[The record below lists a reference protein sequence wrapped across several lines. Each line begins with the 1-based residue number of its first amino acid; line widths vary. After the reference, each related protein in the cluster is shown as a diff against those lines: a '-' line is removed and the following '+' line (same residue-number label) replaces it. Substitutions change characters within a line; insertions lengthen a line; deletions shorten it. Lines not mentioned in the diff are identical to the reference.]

1 MASTSA
7 TSGGNYSVGSTGW
20 TSTSGS
26 FSTPPPS
33 PTPVWNPSPQQ
44 AAAPPR
50 TRFCVG
56 QRVRVKHVDAREQAT
71 VKKWLGHVGT
81 VVRIGNADI
90 LVDFGPQ
97 NWYYGPTDLEPEN
110 ATQPSLFP
118 PQAFK
123 GEERCSYATAQ
134 AIPEGAPLPQAYQKE
149 RDPRHVEI
157 NEKARRE
164 IRGFVARA
172 LREWPRCH
180 HSQRPVDL
188 QFRVQEVSGYGGHY
202 MVGSFYCSECAS
214 R

>member
-7 TSGGNYSVGSTGW
+7 TS
-20 TSTSGS
+20 
-26 FSTPPPS
+26 PPS
-33 PTPVWNPSPQQ
+33 PSFVDY
-44 AAAPPR
+44 R
-50 TRFCVG
+50 VG
-56 QRVRVKHVDAREQAT
+56 QRFRVRQVHHKESVE
-71 VKKWLGHVGT
+71 VKKWLGKIG
-81 VVRIGNADI
+81 VVIRVKDDFA
-90 LVDFGPQ
+90 LMDFGVEQ
-97 NWYYGPTDLEPEN
+97 WYYALTEIEPEN
-110 ATQPSLFP
+110 ATPPSLFP
-118 PQAFK
+118 PRAFK
-123 GEERCSYATAQ
+123 GEERCNYATAQ